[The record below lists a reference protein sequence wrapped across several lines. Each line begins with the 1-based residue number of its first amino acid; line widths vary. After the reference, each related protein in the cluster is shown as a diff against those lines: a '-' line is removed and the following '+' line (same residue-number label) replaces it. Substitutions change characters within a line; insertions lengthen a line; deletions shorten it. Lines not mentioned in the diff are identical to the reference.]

1 MLIKTDASLAINA
14 ASAVLKAPS
23 IKAETLML
31 QVQILV
37 ARDFDEQMRHIG
49 EQIRFLSDI
58 KSAYR
63 GNLEKL
69 QNFMA
74 QSPDGSRKDGRKYIP
89 ATFAQ
94 MANLFGCFK
103 TYDYDLEAQT
113 VTSGSLSLRDNGDKH
128 DLDKKDENGKA
139 EVPNTDGKSLAD
151 DFQAYFAKGMSI
163 KDPAAAR
170 DFAKKAGSDN
180 STLPFY
186 YGHTENTDESGN
198 PLFAVYVDQLDRLA
212 EEIKS
217 RLSAVEEDTERLS
230 VGLNQIS
237 AQRKAALDGAN
248 QLLQKMAEIRQNAIS
263 KIQ

>member
-1 MLIKTDASLAINA
+1 MLIKPDSPLVTNSAST
-14 ASAVLKAPS
+14 VLMAPS
-23 IKAETLML
+23 LKAETLML

-58 KSAYR
+58 KSSYR
-63 GNLEKL
+63 QNLEKL

-89 ATFAQ
+89 ATFSQ
-94 MANLFGCFK
+94 MTDLFGCFK
-103 TYDYDLEAQT
+103 TYDYDLESQT
-113 VTSGSLSLRDNGDKH
+113 VTEGSLSLRDNGDKH
-128 DLDKKDENGKA
+128 DLDKKDESGKA
-139 EVPNTDGKSLAD
+139 EVPNADGKSFTD
-151 DFQAYFAKGMSI
+151 DFQAYFAKGALI

-170 DFAKKAGSDN
+170 AFAKKAGSDN
-180 STLPFY
+180 TTLPFY
-186 YGHTENTDESGN
+186 YGHANNTDESGA

-212 EEIKS
+212 EEVKS

-230 VGLNQIS
+230 VDLNQIA